1 MKFDITAIGIEHI
14 YMTLIG
20 YSIVFLALVA
30 LYLIFDNLP
39 KVLLIING
47 MLEKKTEE
55 PKQHAVSSKHNLSG
69 AVNAAIATAL
79 HLYFD
84 ELHDEEITKL
94 TINKVSR
101 NYSPWSS
108 KIYSVMQSHL
118 QPQTNKVIKK

>member
-1 MKFDITAIGIEHI
+1 MKFDISAIGTEHI

-20 YSIVFLALVA
+20 YSIVFMALVA

-39 KVLLIING
+39 KVLLFLNG
-47 MLEKKTEE
+47 LFEKKTVEQK
-55 PKQHAVSSKHNLSG
+55 PAVSSKHNLSG

-118 QPQTNKVIKK
+118 QPQTNKFSKK